1 MQHEKHKKRTLSGN
15 IISQNITS
23 VEVAQFLKAVMSGYS
38 FDSYD
43 DMKEIFWYMYPDSK
57 VGKKITVGCTR
68 MGNVLKYGLWP

>member
-1 MQHEKHKKRTLSGN
+1 
-15 IISQNITS
+15 
-23 VEVAQFLKAVMSGYS
+23 MSGYS

-68 MGNVLKYGLWP
+68 MGNVLKYGLGP